1 MSVPSSYSASE
12 LAAYMHGELGRVADA
27 LGFTAPASYG
37 QAIVRTLTAYGVSSI
52 ASATNVPRLLAL
64 SSVEAW
70 RLAVQQLTPQF
81 NMVNV
86 LDSLF
91 KAVVSFTEG
100 HVPWET
106 CTLHEASNGKCY
118 IYKIYD
124 ARTLVRSV
132 VESSPEPAR
141 DAQ

>member
-1 MSVPSSYSASE
+1 MKDVHTYRASDGWRWGLVAE
-12 LAAYMHGELGRVADA
+12 NASKLGHG
-27 LGFTAPASYG
+27 G
-37 QAIVRTLTAYGVSSI
+37 QGYANKLD
-52 ASATNVPRLLAL
+52 
-64 SSVEAW
+64 
-70 RLAVQQLTPQF
+70 
-81 NMVNV
+81 MVNV